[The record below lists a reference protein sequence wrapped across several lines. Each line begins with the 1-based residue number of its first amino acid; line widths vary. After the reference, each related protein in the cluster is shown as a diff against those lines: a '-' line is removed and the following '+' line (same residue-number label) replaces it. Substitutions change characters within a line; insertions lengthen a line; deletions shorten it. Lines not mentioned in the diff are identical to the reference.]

1 MEETETGILNAEASR
16 SIKKD
21 FSRIGL
27 ALTVFLVIVSA
38 LQLLIAFICR
48 RAFPA
53 VTESGW
59 YTWAVTY
66 LPQLFIAA
74 PVCLLMLRTKEPP
87 EQFGEKFGAGHYVL
101 VIIMCIS
108 VMYIGSILGAL
119 ITSIFGAGNALQTI
133 VTGSNIWATLLFAVI
148 LAPIVEELIFRRA
161 IMNRLRKY
169 GDKTAIL
176 VSALLF
182 ALMHGNLSQ
191 FFYALGLGILF
202 GYVYARTG
210 KLRYTVGLHMTINF
224 LGTFVGSLILQSV
237 RDINFDALSKVNAFD
252 IEAVYKIVGAH
263 MGQLVAIGLYYIV
276 IFGLVIAGL
285 VLLIVRR
292 KKAVLTEGPVMI
304 PKGER
309 GKTIFCNVGMICYI
323 AVCVILIVVSLFIK
337 I

>member
-1 MEETETGILNAEASR
+1 MEETETGISNVETTS

-27 ALTVFLVIVSA
+27 ALTSYLVIVSA

-48 RAFPA
+48 RALPA
-53 VTESGW
+53 FTESGW
-59 YTWAVTY
+59 YTWVVTY
-66 LPQLFIAA
+66 LPQVLIGA

-101 VIIMCIS
+101 VIIMCIT
-108 VMYIGSILGAL
+108 VMYIGNILGAL
-119 ITSIFGAGNALQTI
+119 ITGIFGAGNVLLPI
-133 VTGSNIWATLLFAVI
+133 VANSNIWATLLFAVI
-148 LAPIVEELIFRRA
+148 FAPIVEELIFRRA
-161 IMNRLRKY
+161 VINRLRKY

-182 ALMHGNLSQ
+182 ALAHGNLSQ

-210 KLRYTVGLHMTINF
+210 KLRYSIGLHMTINF
-224 LGTFVGSLILQSV
+224 LGTFMGSLILRSAQE
-237 RDINFDALSKVNAFD
+237 INLGALSKVNAFD
-252 IEAVYKIVGAH
+252 TEAVLRIVGAH

-292 KKAVLTEGPVMI
+292 KKVVLSEGSEI
-304 PKGER
+304 ISKGR
-309 GKTIFCNVGMICYI
+309 RKPIFCNVGMICYF
-323 AVCVILIVVSLFIK
+323 AVCVIVIVASLFIK